1 MAFGFPA
8 YHEETARFRGV
19 AQQELRRAAQEA
31 LDDIGWSWHKDGRW
45 RIVASVPAGFI
56 AIFFTWGAKL
66 IVEIEEEEVWVRSEG
81 TFALAW
87 FDIGQHQ
94 TNTGKFLRRLDEI
107 CEDAAP

>member
-19 AQQELRRAAQEA
+19 AREELRRVAQEA
-31 LDDIGWSWHKDGRW
+31 LDDIGWGWHKEGRW
-45 RIVASVPAGFI
+45 RLVASVPAEFI

-81 TFALAW
+81 TFVLAW
-87 FDIGQHQ
+87 IDIGQHQ
-94 TNTGKFLRRLDEI
+94 ANTGKFLRRLDEI
-107 CEDAAP
+107 LEDAAP